1 MYKSTPKTLPLIWCI
16 KFDLY
21 GSIYGFETWIL
32 TQLLL
37 FLQDVVAAAVSAEKL
52 MQEIEA
58 LQETVASLKS
68 LDERRADE
76 IHRLEEE
83 VSHLKNAHEGT
94 QVMFHARLSS
104 NKEYP
109 TGTTITFDEVVT
121 NLGGQYAPG
130 VGVFQC
136 PVDGYYVFSVS
147 FHSYRNRS
155 RGAIM
160 KAAAMPQDR
169 PLTSVD
175 SGGPSGVHSSTAYA
189 CCRASETVFVRALE
203 YTNQYVA
210 ANLYGSQSTFSGFLL
225 YEATC

>member
-1 MYKSTPKTLPLIWCI
+1 M
-16 KFDLY
+16 
-21 GSIYGFETWIL
+21 
-32 TQLLL
+32 
-37 FLQDVVAAAVSAEKL
+37 AVTVNAEKL

-83 VSHLKNAHEGT
+83 VSQLKNAREGT

-104 NKEYP
+104 DRQYP
-109 TGTTITFDEVVT
+109 SGTTIIFDEALT
-121 NLGGQYAPG
+121 NLGGAYSSG
-130 VGVFQC
+130 VGAFQC

-147 FHSYRNRS
+147 FHSYRDRS
-155 RGAIM
+155 KGAIM
-160 KAAAMPQDR
+160 KAGAVLQDG
-169 PLTSVD
+169 PLTSAD
-175 SGGPSGVHSSTAYA
+175 AGGPSGVHSSTAYA
-189 CCRASETVFVRALE
+189 CCRAGETVFVRALE
-203 YTNQYVA
+203 YTDRYVA